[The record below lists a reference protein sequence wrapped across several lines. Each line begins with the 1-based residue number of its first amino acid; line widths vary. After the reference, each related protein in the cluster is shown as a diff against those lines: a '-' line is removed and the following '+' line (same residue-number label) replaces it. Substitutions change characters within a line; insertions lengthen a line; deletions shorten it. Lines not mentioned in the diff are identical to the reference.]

1 MRLLGSTAL
10 SGYRSSREARKRATR
25 ADPDDLPGRAEG
37 PDNDGDECS
46 FTITGKKA
54 LPPVSTDPD
63 SEFAVGNKTL
73 AAQCSRGRFQYAEAM
88 GHAVVAGFSTGRTP
102 NAANLLAH
110 FLGGSGT
117 PQDLP
122 DGSLLSKE
130 AKNDPQ
136 FLALDK
142 AVQAAAKAL
151 LDGGQQTVDVSSG
164 LHTVDFS
171 SSSSDPDLQ
180 GAFGGTQGLDVNG
193 SGYLQNG
200 RYVGTITYI
209 TRDGSS
215 FRGLV
220 QHRFHVDD
228 RRLVQRLQGL
238 DQDPQSLY
246 GHDAD
251 SVQADW
257 IRAIRRTGA
266 EDAGGRARGIITGPG
281 DQHAAIG
288 SVQPGQHDDLGA
300 GGKIA
305 NAFGDSGFEDQPGGG
320 RALVTL
326 ARCLCLVLQR

>member
-193 SGYLQNG
+193 SGYLQKG

-238 DQDPQSLY
+238 DQDPQSLH
-246 GHDAD
+246 GNDLD
-251 SVQADW
+251 PVQPDGVGPVR
-257 IRAIRRTGA
+257 RASAEHPGRRP
-266 EDAGGRARGIITGPG
+266 RGIVARPG
-281 DQHAAIG
+281 DQHPAVG
-288 SVQPGQHDDLGA
+288 PVQPGQHDDLGA
-300 GGKIA
+300 GGKVA
-305 NAFGDSGFEDQPGGG
+305 KALGDARLEVDPGGG
-320 RALVTL
+320 RALVPL
-326 ARCLCLVLQR
+326 ARRLRLVLQR